1 MRVTFF
7 TYLRTLGCGCAILSP
22 DQQMSGML
30 MLPGAESSL
39 CMGCIMFSSA
49 ESECAP
55 HMQHVMDRRQMGIGD
70 MPWLMLSG
78 MACISV
84 GHQPRGMERW
94 SAKESNMYS
103 SYFTRDMHRGFHNP
117 RERNFITPF
126 GERRDIRRRCV
137 TSRYYGRTA
146 EFTRPIISGTEA

>member
-1 MRVTFF
+1 
-7 TYLRTLGCGCAILSP
+7 
-22 DQQMSGML
+22 

-70 MPWLMLSG
+70 MSWLMLSG
-78 MACISV
+78 MASISV
-84 GHQPRGMERW
+84 GHQMRGMERW

-103 SYFTRDMHRGFHNP
+103 SYFTRDIVDSTTHLSEISLRLLVSG
-117 RERNFITPF
+117 
-126 GERRDIRRRCV
+126 DIFAGAV
-137 TSRYYGRTA
+137 
-146 EFTRPIISGTEA
+146 